1 MWNKF
6 CKSIWITEHRKSN
19 HATLVPFCR
28 NETNENCTFGAKK
41 CWFRHTNIDNNGEN
55 HEKMT
60 GDNNLMQNMFKM
72 MENMTE
78 RILKIEGKSTQ
89 NENEKIKK

>member
-1 MWNKF
+1 M
-6 CKSIWITEHRKSN
+6 EHRKSN
-19 HATLVPFCR
+19 HANLVPFCR
-28 NETNENCTFGAKK
+28 NETNENCTFGVKK
-41 CWFRHTNIDNNGEN
+41 CWFRHKNKDNNGEN

-60 GDNNLMQNMFKM
+60 GDNNIMQNMFKM

-89 NENEKIKK
+89 NENESTKMKK